1 MATPRRVVTATWP
14 VLVGLAGCS
23 GLTGLDGEGDVDGE
37 SERLLVASDGVDE
50 VVLLRRE
57 HVADVGGVV
66 ESGGDS
72 ERYAVQVEVTD
83 AGEDSSG
90 VEIYMTASYS
100 SVPRSSVAK

>member
-1 MATPRRVVTATWP
+1 MATRRRVVTASWP
-14 VLVGLAGCS
+14 VLVGLAACS
-23 GLTGLDGEGDVDGE
+23 GLTGLGGEGDGE

-57 HVADVGGVV
+57 HVADVGGIV